1 MQERRGSELSV
12 AYHVIGKPCS
22 QVGDSTAQQTLG
34 SGILAVARSIGFDIH
49 RKGEA
54 RSGHTDHH
62 QFMVIAHHLLVLFV
76 NGTAKLAAPGAAP
89 PRARGPPPPS
99 TEPASLAG
107 LVAPRR
113 AQGRRPID

>member
-22 QVGDSTAQQTLG
+22 QVGDRTAQQTLG

-62 QFMVIAHHLLVLFV
+62 QFMVIAHHWLVFFV
-76 NGTAKLAAPGAAP
+76 NGAAKLAAPGAAP
-89 PRARGPPPPS
+89 PAAPALPPPPQ
-99 TEPASLAG
+99 
-107 LVAPRR
+107 
-113 AQGRRPID
+113 QGAL